1 MWKKLLTA
9 IQKYGI
15 FAHKDI
21 KRQDVPYDELKR
33 RLDKIQRDLSF
44 LRALKGLDNAQDNK
58 NRKKSGEKTL

>member
-15 FAHKDI
+15 FANKDI

-33 RLDKIQRDLSF
+33 RLDKIQRDLAF